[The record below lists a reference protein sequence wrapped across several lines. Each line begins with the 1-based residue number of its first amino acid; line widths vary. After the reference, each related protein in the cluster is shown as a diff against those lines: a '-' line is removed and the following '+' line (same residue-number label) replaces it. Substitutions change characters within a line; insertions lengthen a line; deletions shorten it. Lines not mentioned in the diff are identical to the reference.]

1 MLMLLRRFITR
12 NWFLKL
18 FSLFLASLMWFAIRS
33 GSNDQMNRTVPLL
46 FRNIPQNMEI
56 TGGVDQVTLQLRGSF
71 EVLAAFPDITASIS
85 LAGEGPGHKV
95 IRVSAESVDTPRG
108 VEVFGVDP
116 DFVEFDLEPTVRKD
130 IEIQANIV
138 GEPATGYF
146 VDHHTVD
153 PQHMQVVGPASSI
166 DTLESLPTI
175 PIRIDGRTES
185 LTVSVN
191 LDVPD
196 TRVVRLPTLAP
207 VEVHIEIVEER
218 AEKTYRVPLD
228 PQLAGRWEANAE
240 FVEVQVS
247 GPTSQI
253 EAFDPDGVY
262 FTFNALNVP
271 VDGLVIPEIVGLPPS
286 FTFEVEP
293 DALLV
298 TPIE

>member
-12 NWFLKL
+12 NWLLKL

-46 FRNIPQNMEI
+46 FRNIPQSMEI

-85 LAGEGPGHKV
+85 LAGEDPGHKI

-108 VEVFGVDP
+108 VAVFGVDP
-116 DFVEFDLEPTVRKD
+116 DYVEFDLERTVRKD
-130 IEIQANIV
+130 VDIQANIV
-138 GEPATGYF
+138 GDPAAGYF
-146 VDHHTVD
+146 VQDFTVE
-153 PQHMQVVGPASSI
+153 PRRMQVEGPASSL
-166 DTLESLPTI
+166 DSLEALPTI
-175 PIRIDGRTES
+175 PIRIDGRAES
-185 LTVSVN
+185 LTASVN

-207 VEVHIEIVEER
+207 VEVRVEIVEER

-228 PQLAGRWEANAE
+228 PQLAARWEANAE
-240 FVEVQVS
+240 FVEVRVT
-247 GPTSQI
+247 GPTSQV
-253 EAFDPDGVY
+253 EAFNPDGVV
-262 FTFNALNVP
+262 FRFNILNVP
-271 VDGLVIPEIVGLPPS
+271 EDGLVIPDIVGLPAG

-293 DALLV
+293 SALLV
-298 TPIE
+298 TRLE

>member
-46 FRNIPQNMEI
+46 FRNIPENMEI

-85 LAGEGPGHKV
+85 LAGEEPGHKI
-95 IRVSAESVDTPRG
+95 IRVSADSVDTPRG

-116 DFVEFDLEPTVRKD
+116 DFVEFDLERTVRKD

-138 GEPATGYF
+138 GDPAAGYF
-146 VDHHTVD
+146 VDHYTVV
-153 PQHMQVVGPASSI
+153 PEHMQVEGPDSSI

-175 PIRIDGRTES
+175 PIRIDGRTQS

-207 VEVHIEIVEER
+207 VEVHVEIVEESGER
-218 AEKTYRVPLD
+218 TFRVPLD
-228 PQLAGRWEANAE
+228 PQLAARWEANAE
-240 FVEVQVS
+240 FVEVRVS
-247 GPTSQI
+247 GPASQI
-253 EAFDPDGVY
+253 EAFNPEGVV
-262 FTFNALNVP
+262 FSFDANNVP
-271 VDGLVIPEIVGLPPS
+271 DDGLVIPQIVGLPAS
-286 FTFEVEP
+286 FSFEVDP

-298 TPIE
+298 TPVE